1 METDLGSPF
10 SSSSWKCRTEREVS
24 EERSSA
30 ESEGWMYWSMSGGA
44 CSRTRGQKLG
54 IWETVLWRRA

>member
-1 METDLGSPF
+1 MLIERGSRGA
-10 SSSSWKCRTEREVS
+10 SNRKTEKEVR
-24 EERSSA
+24 EERRRA

-54 IWETVLWRRA
+54 MSEIVFWRFS